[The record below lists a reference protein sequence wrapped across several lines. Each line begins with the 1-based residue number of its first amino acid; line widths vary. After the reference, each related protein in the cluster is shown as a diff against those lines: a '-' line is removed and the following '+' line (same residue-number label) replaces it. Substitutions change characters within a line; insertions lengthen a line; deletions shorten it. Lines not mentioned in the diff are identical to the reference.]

1 MLHLSIV
8 DVGDVSIRGL
18 GMLIKLPHSAEEHVC
33 AKDDGGFE
41 DEVTAA
47 RHTVKLLF

>member
-1 MLHLSIV
+1 
-8 DVGDVSIRGL
+8 
-18 GMLIKLPHSAEEHVC
+18 MLIKLPHSAEEHVC